1 MYWGQPVSGEVWFL
15 SDRGLIYDLG
25 ITTECNS
32 IYGEYTLLPNVYTG
46 RKQTGAGRQGFLTSV
61 KNSTGNIENKEQ
73 NVQYLYLVCNDIR
86 LNVSLVM

>member
-1 MYWGQPVSGEVWFL
+1 MWFL

-46 RKQTGAGRQGFLTSV
+46 RKQTGA
-61 KNSTGNIENKEQ
+61 NIENKEQ